1 MFCGNCGCKND
12 DGAGF
17 CKECGSKLNGNNN
30 VNDFN
35 FDQQP
40 FTTPNITVD
49 SNNSN
54 GNLGSNNNRQ
64 SVPIKLIAGICAIVM
79 AMIAAVIIFM
89 NMQPTID
96 MDKYV
101 EVTFYG
107 YNGYGSATAEIN
119 WDKILEDYSSKIKYT
134 SEGRKIEDE
143 LGIDPVYYM
152 QSTISLYL
160 DNYEHLSNGDEV
172 QYVWNVDKE
181 ALSKA
186 LKCNVKYT
194 DKTVQVSNL
203 EEIGKFDPFEGV
215 TVNFSGIEPDGEA
228 WMDYSGDLLSR
239 EDFELDVPDGGL
251 KNGDTVT
258 VILRNSDID
267 SYARSLG
274 KIPSST
280 QKEYTVKGLGK
291 YISKLSDVNES
302 LLNDAK
308 NNAEEIIR
316 NEISGWSR
324 DVKLDSIDYLGY
336 YVQSMDDFDDK
347 NMLGVVYKLHS
358 TISSDEEDAGVN
370 QYYDVRFRNVVIN
383 GSGDYEIDWDNY
395 YTPSDSF
402 EIMVDYSYGKYS
414 FTYTGYNTLDGL
426 KNERNNQDYDVE
438 MNVEDKDNSAYE
450 QDEENPEQDSE
461 QVEEEVKQE
470 KKVGKKKK
478 SDKKNDFLW
487 KDSSK
492 IKLTDSNVE
501 KIVKKASRGD
511 VSKKL
516 VGRSYAR
523 MIINEMYARK
533 GSKFNDPKLMKYFN
547 TKSWYKKIKKK
558 ISKEKVKFSK
568 LEQDNINILDDYDKN
583 FLQAD

>member
-40 FTTPNITVD
+40 FTNPNINVD
-49 SNNSN
+49 SDNSN

-79 AMIAAVIIFM
+79 AITAAVIIFM

-143 LGIDPVYYM
+143 LGIDPVHYM

-160 DNYEHLSNGDEV
+160 DNYEHLSNGYEV

-228 WMDYSGDLLSR
+228 WMDYSGELLSR

-258 VILRNSDID
+258 VTLRNSDID

-280 QKEYTVKGLGK
+280 QKEYTVKGLDK

-414 FTYTGYNTLDGL
+414 FTYTGYSTLDGL

-470 KKVGKKKK
+470 KKGSKK
-478 SDKKNDFLW
+478 SNKKNDFLW

-501 KIVKKASRGD
+501 KIVKKASKGD

>member
-40 FTTPNITVD
+40 FTNPNINVD
-49 SNNSN
+49 SDNSN

-79 AMIAAVIIFM
+79 AITAAVIIFM

-134 SEGRKIEDE
+134 SEVRKIEDE
-143 LGIDPVYYM
+143 LGIDPVHYM

-228 WMDYSGDLLSR
+228 WMDYSGELLSH

-258 VILRNSDID
+258 VTLRNSDID

-280 QKEYTVKGLGK
+280 QKEYTVKGLDK

-414 FTYTGYNTLDGL
+414 FTYTGYSTLDGL

-470 KKVGKKKK
+470 KKGSKK
-478 SDKKNDFLW
+478 SNKKNDFLW

-501 KIVKKASRGD
+501 KIVKKASKGD

>member
-40 FTTPNITVD
+40 FTNPNINVD
-49 SNNSN
+49 SDNSN

-79 AMIAAVIIFM
+79 AITAAVIIFM

-143 LGIDPVYYM
+143 LGIDPVHYM

-228 WMDYSGDLLSR
+228 WMDYSGELLSR

-258 VILRNSDID
+258 VTLRNSDID

-280 QKEYTVKGLGK
+280 QKEYTVKGLDK

-414 FTYTGYNTLDGL
+414 FTYTGYSTLDGL

-470 KKVGKKKK
+470 KKGSKKK

-501 KIVKKASRGD
+501 KIVKKASKGD

>member
-35 FDQQP
+35 FNQQP
-40 FTTPNITVD
+40 FTNPNITVD
-49 SNNSN
+49 ANNNN
-54 GNLGSNNNRQ
+54 GNLENNNKRQ
-64 SVPIKLIAGICAIVM
+64 SVPIKLIAGICAIIM
-79 AMIAAVIIFM
+79 AITAAVIIFM

-228 WMDYSGDLLSR
+228 WMDYSGELLSR

-414 FTYTGYNTLDGL
+414 FTYTGYSTLDGL

-470 KKVGKKKK
+470 KKGSKKK

-501 KIVKKASRGD
+501 KIVKKASKGD

>member
-40 FTTPNITVD
+40 FTNPNINVD
-49 SNNSN
+49 SDNSN

-79 AMIAAVIIFM
+79 AITAAVIIFM

-143 LGIDPVYYM
+143 LGIDPVHYM

-228 WMDYSGDLLSR
+228 WMDYSGELLSR

-414 FTYTGYNTLDGL
+414 FTYTGYSTLDGL

-450 QDEENPEQDSE
+450 QDEENSEQDSE

-470 KKVGKKKK
+470 KKGSKK

>member
-30 VNDFN
+30 ANDFN

-40 FTTPNITVD
+40 FTTPNITVA

-143 LGIDPVYYM
+143 LGIDPVHYM

-228 WMDYSGDLLSR
+228 WMDYSGELLSR

-414 FTYTGYNTLDGL
+414 FTYTGYSTLDGL

-470 KKVGKKKK
+470 KKVGKKK

-501 KIVKKASRGD
+501 KIVKKASKGD

>member
-30 VNDFN
+30 ANDFN

-40 FTTPNITVD
+40 FTNPNITVD

-54 GNLGSNNNRQ
+54 GNLGNNNNRS

-79 AMIAAVIIFM
+79 AITAAVIIFM
-89 NMQPTID
+89 NMKPTID

-239 EDFELDVPDGGL
+239 EDFELDVPDGEL

-280 QKEYTVKGLGK
+280 QKEYIVKGLGK

-414 FTYTGYNTLDGL
+414 FTYTGYSTLDGL

-438 MNVEDKDNSAYE
+438 MNVEDKDNSAYD

-470 KKVGKKKK
+470 KKGSKK
-478 SDKKNDFLW
+478 SNKKNDFLW

-501 KIVKKASRGD
+501 KIVKKASKGD

>member
-30 VNDFN
+30 INDFN

-40 FTTPNITVD
+40 FTTPNITVA

-228 WMDYSGDLLSR
+228 WMDYSGELLSR

-414 FTYTGYNTLDGL
+414 FTYTGYSTLDGL

-461 QVEEEVKQE
+461 QVEEVKQE
-470 KKVGKKKK
+470 KKGSKKK

-501 KIVKKASRGD
+501 KIVKKASKGD

>member
-30 VNDFN
+30 INDFN

-40 FTTPNITVD
+40 FTTPNITVA

-228 WMDYSGDLLSR
+228 WMDYSGELLSR

-414 FTYTGYNTLDGL
+414 FTYTGYSTLDGL

-470 KKVGKKKK
+470 KKVGKKK

-501 KIVKKASRGD
+501 KIVKKASKGD

>member
-40 FTTPNITVD
+40 FTNPNINVD
-49 SNNSN
+49 SDNSN

-79 AMIAAVIIFM
+79 AITAAVIIFM

-143 LGIDPVYYM
+143 LGIDPVHYM

-228 WMDYSGDLLSR
+228 WMDYSGELLSR

-414 FTYTGYNTLDGL
+414 FTYTGYSTLDGL

-470 KKVGKKKK
+470 KKGSKKK

-501 KIVKKASRGD
+501 KIVKKASKGD

>member
-40 FTTPNITVD
+40 FTNPNINVD
-49 SNNSN
+49 SDNSN
-54 GNLGSNNNRQ
+54 GKLGSNNNRQ

-79 AMIAAVIIFM
+79 AITAAVIIFM

-143 LGIDPVYYM
+143 LGIDPVHYM

-228 WMDYSGDLLSR
+228 WMDYSGELLSR

-258 VILRNSDID
+258 VTLRNSDID

-280 QKEYTVKGLGK
+280 QKEYTVKGLDK

-414 FTYTGYNTLDGL
+414 FTYTGYSTLDGL

-470 KKVGKKKK
+470 KKGSKKK

-501 KIVKKASRGD
+501 KIVKKASKGD

>member
-1 MFCGNCGCKND
+1 M
-12 DGAGF
+12 
-17 CKECGSKLNGNNN
+17 
-30 VNDFN
+30 
-35 FDQQP
+35 
-40 FTTPNITVD
+40 
-49 SNNSN
+49 
-54 GNLGSNNNRQ
+54 
-64 SVPIKLIAGICAIVM
+64 
-79 AMIAAVIIFM
+79 
-89 NMQPTID
+89 
-96 MDKYV
+96 
-101 EVTFYG
+101 
-107 YNGYGSATAEIN
+107 
-119 WDKILEDYSSKIKYT
+119 EDYSSKIKYT
-134 SEGRKIEDE
+134 SEGRKREDE

-470 KKVGKKKK
+470 KKGSKKK

-501 KIVKKASRGD
+501 KIVKKASKGD

>member
-40 FTTPNITVD
+40 FTNPNINVD
-49 SNNSN
+49 SDNSN

-79 AMIAAVIIFM
+79 AITAAVIIFM

-143 LGIDPVYYM
+143 LGIDPVHYM

-228 WMDYSGDLLSR
+228 WMDYSGELLSR

-258 VILRNSDID
+258 VTLRNSDID

-280 QKEYTVKGLGK
+280 QKEYTVKGLDK

-395 YTPSDSF
+395 YTPIDSF
-402 EIMVDYSYGKYS
+402 EIMFDYSYGKYS
-414 FTYTGYNTLDGL
+414 FTYTGYSTLDGL

-470 KKVGKKKK
+470 KKGSKK
-478 SDKKNDFLW
+478 SNKKNDFLW

-501 KIVKKASRGD
+501 KIVKKASKGD

>member
-40 FTTPNITVD
+40 FTNPNINVD
-49 SNNSN
+49 SDNSN

-79 AMIAAVIIFM
+79 AITAAVIIFM

-143 LGIDPVYYM
+143 LGIDPVHYM

-228 WMDYSGDLLSR
+228 WMDYSGELLSR

-258 VILRNSDID
+258 VTLRNSDID

-280 QKEYTVKGLGK
+280 QKEYTVKGLDK

-370 QYYDVRFRNVVIN
+370 QYYDVRFRNVVLN

-414 FTYTGYNTLDGL
+414 FTYTGYSTLDGL

-470 KKVGKKKK
+470 KKGSKKK

-501 KIVKKASRGD
+501 KIVKKASKGD